1 VARVL
6 FVCHQN
12 AGRSQ
17 MSEALF
23 QLAANG
29 QHQSRSA
36 GTRPAMQVHPTAVD
50 AMREVGID
58 VSQRRPQQLTD
69 EMAEWADVVVTMGCG
84 DECPYIP
91 GKQFLDWDLPDP
103 AGKPLNEV
111 RMIRDDIRRRVD
123 DLASNLTPG
132 FSSAPGDR

>member
-36 GTRPAMQVHPTAVD
+36 GTRPATQVHPTVVD

-58 VSQRRPQQLTD
+58 VSQRRPRQLTD

-84 DECPYIP
+84 DECPYVP
-91 GKQFLDWDLPDP
+91 GKKYIDWDLTDP
-103 AGKPLNEV
+103 ADKPLNQV
-111 RMIRDDIRRRVD
+111 RAIRDDIRALVG
-123 DLASNLTPG
+123 DLARSLG
-132 FSSAPGDR
+132 SSAQ